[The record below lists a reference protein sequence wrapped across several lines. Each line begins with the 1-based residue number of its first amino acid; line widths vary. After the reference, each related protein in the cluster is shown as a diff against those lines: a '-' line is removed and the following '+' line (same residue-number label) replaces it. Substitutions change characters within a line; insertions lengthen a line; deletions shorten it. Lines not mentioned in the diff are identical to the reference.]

1 MFFSKK
7 FSPQVIRKTALMAT
21 VVCSMALTGCASN
34 NMHDTAEIADP
45 FEDFNRLTFDMNNAL
60 DEAIMEPIARG
71 YRYVTPEF
79 VRNSVRNAL
88 RNLKSPVNIANQVL
102 QGDVEGAAGDVT
114 RMMVNT
120 TFGIGGLFD
129 VAASAGIPYEK
140 EDFGQTLAV
149 WGVDHGPYVM
159 VPFFGPSSFRD
170 SAGILV
176 DTFAD
181 PLNLYLSNTDQEE
194 WIYARAGVTALATRE
209 EFLDIVKDL
218 RENSFDYYAAV
229 RSAYVQRRAAQVN
242 DQDPELSAAPAIPD
256 YDDDY

>member
-140 EDFGQTLAV
+140 EDFGHHSGLGLA
-149 WGVDHGPYVM
+149 
-159 VPFFGPSSFRD
+159 
-170 SAGILV
+170 I
-176 DTFAD
+176 
-181 PLNLYLSNTDQEE
+181 
-194 WIYARAGVTALATRE
+194 ARTIAEAHEGTM
-209 EFLDIVKDL
+209 
-218 RENSFDYYAAV
+218 
-229 RSAYVQRRAAQVN
+229 RAADRPDGEPGACLVLTLPLA
-242 DQDPELSAAPAIPD
+242 PE
-256 YDDDY
+256 DDSPTG